1 MVLYINSCVRNNSRT
16 DRLARSVLKEIG
28 KEYEELKLEEEN
40 LRPYSEEMIEKRT
53 ALAKAGDFSNEI
65 FKWARLFAQAEKIVV
80 SAPHWDLSFPALLK
94 LFIENI
100 YVTGLVSEYDEMGR
114 PRGLCKASKLYY
126 VATAGGKFI
135 PDFSYNYIESLCKTC
150 FGIKETQLICAEML
164 DVEGFDA
171 EKIMTEAQDNIKKI
185 FNE

>member
-1 MVLYINSCVRNNSRT
+1 MVLYINSCVRKNSRT
-16 DRLARSVLKEIG
+16 DALARVLL
-28 KEYEELKLEEEN
+28 EELREDFVEIKLEEEN
-40 LRPYSEEMIEKRT
+40 LRPYSEEMVEKRSD
-53 ALAKAGDFSNEI
+53 LAKKGDFSNEI
-65 FKWARLFAQAEKIVV
+65 FKWARLFAQADKIVL

-100 YVTGLVSEYDEMGR
+100 YVTGLVSEYDETGR

-171 EKIMTEAQDNIKKI
+171 EKIMTEAESQIRKS
-185 FNE
+185 FE